1 MARNRGVVGN
11 IDRSRGGFALA
22 FFFMF
27 VITVAFLAA
36 ADALPEVP
44 SVRDQVEEM
53 LVQNTTPAEIMQPES
68 PVRVVARSVGLDA
81 TVGSSASTDIAALD
95 AVLLKGAVHYPTSA
109 LLGQNGTVLL
119 FGHSS
124 SLPIV
129 HNKNFKAFNNIQNLK
144 EGSVISVYS
153 SGTEYRYAV
162 TGVRLANAEEDVVEL
177 PSNGKFLTLVTCNNS
192 FGTKTARYVVTAEF
206 VEAYPVSN

>member
-1 MARNRGVVGN
+1 MANRGIIGN
-11 IDRSRGGFALA
+11 IEKARGSFAFA

-27 VITVAFLAA
+27 IITVAFLAA
-36 ADALPEVP
+36 SDALPETY
-44 SVRDQVEEM
+44 SAREQ
-53 LVQNTTPAEIMQPES
+53 VQNLFVQNDTTADVQGQEE
-68 PVRVVARSVGLDA
+68 PVRVVARSIGLDSK
-81 TVGSSASTDIAALD
+81 VSNPASTDIATLD
-95 AVLLKGAVHYPTSA
+95 AA
-109 LLGQNGTVLL
+109 LLNGSIRYPSSARLGENGTVLL

-129 HNKNFKAFNNIQNLK
+129 HNKNFKAFNDIEDLK
-144 EGSVISVYS
+144 KGSVISVF
-153 SGTEYRYAV
+153 SGSTEYRYSV

-177 PSNGKFLTLVTCNNS
+177 PSDGKFLTLVTCNNS